1 MGGRGGWLEGRVEKA
16 DCGGRLWGQV
26 MMGRMDNGECGGG
39 EGVNL

>member
-1 MGGRGGWLEGRVEKA
+1 MEKA

-39 EGVNL
+39 GGGVNL